1 MSYLHLPSTAVGDTT
16 PIDDPSNCE
25 CGGKGCDC
33 ACHVPTRDNTTT
45 DDDLALDRLKAERDD
60 LRERNLQLVT
70 LVERLESTVSFGADL
85 VSKAVK
91 AVERLTVE
99 RDSLAATVEEYA
111 RNGWASVI
119 SKLWGAGDFCGPC
132 AHGRDPYTRCDECED
147 LTPRQALERALLAPV
162 TAERDQARGIVNA
175 VKHEQD
181 RERQAIKASDCDA
194 LCKCAAGRHCT
205 ETAPCL
211 RHVLLAQRDAAR
223 AAIEH
228 LDEFA
233 PLGLVD
239 GVKAMRVALIALRA
253 ELAATRAGADHLQTS
268 LQRANARIDALATES
283 AGLLRE
289 RNDLRELLRMAGVT
303 P

>member
-33 ACHVPTRDNTTT
+33 ACHVPTRDNTVT
-45 DDDLALDRLKAERDD
+45 DDDLERDALKHENMALEHEAKD
-60 LRERNLQLVT
+60 LRGQLDDVSRMLDAANARGAA
-70 LVERLESTVSFGADL
+70 LV
-85 VSKAVK
+85 
-91 AVERLTVE
+91 VE

-147 LTPRQALERALLAPV
+147 LTPREALERVLLAPV
-162 TAERDQARGIVNA
+162 TAELAA
-175 VKHEQD
+175 L
-181 RERQAIKASDCDA
+181 KAEFAHRTD
-194 LCKCAAGRHCT
+194 L
-205 ETAPCL
+205 E
-211 RHVLLAQRDAAR
+211 RDAAV
-223 AAIEH
+223 EH

-239 GVKAMRVALIALRA
+239 GVKAMRVALITLRT
-253 ELAATRAGADHLQTS
+253 ELAATRAGVAHLQTS